1 MENKDKERERE
12 EREKEREEKESIKN
26 RILELKS
33 EVFDLIRQQEM
44 LVAQNNDIQ
53 NSKLQKVQDIQKLES
68 SLI

>member
-1 MENKDKERERE
+1 MEYKEKEKEKER
-12 EREKEREEKESIKN
+12 EREEKESIKN
-26 RILELKS
+26 KINNLKV

>member
-1 MENKDKERERE
+1 MENKD
-12 EREKEREEKESIKN
+12 KEREEKESIKN
-26 RILELKS
+26 KINQLKAD
-33 EVFDLIRQQEM
+33 VYDLIRQQEM

>member
-1 MENKDKERERE
+1 MEESAINKTDD
-12 EREKEREEKESIKN
+12 IKKN
-26 RILELKS
+26 DIKKKILELKS
-33 EVFDLIRQQEM
+33 DVFDLIRQQEM